1 MYFST
6 VALVADRDESLQ
18 KLFRRKFESSR
29 APEVF
34 NKIVSTHPAEG
45 D

>member
-1 MYFST
+1 MYFSR
-6 VALVADRDESLQ
+6 VDLVADRDESFQ
-18 KLFRRKFESSR
+18 KLFRRKFESAR

-34 NKIVSTHPAEG
+34 NKIVSKHPAKG